1 MSTQLVEVS
10 KASSHLGDS
19 SKRARKTL
27 AKYLKVLE
35 AEREARKEVYASCR
49 EMIESLLPFM
59 SGTEIGKRIGV
70 SRSYISLIRSG
81 FRHVGYSTLES
92 LIRVAS
98 EVKK

>member
-1 MSTQLVEVS
+1 
-10 KASSHLGDS
+10 
-19 SKRARKTL
+19 
-27 AKYLKVLE
+27 
-35 AEREARKEVYASCR
+35 
-49 EMIESLLPFM
+49 MIESLLPFM